1 MDTYW
6 LIKIALLFLFLVFS
20 ALFSGSEVAMFSFDE
35 KKLKIVKEKH
45 SFLGSYIENM
55 IASPRRL
62 LVTILLGNTIFN
74 VAASILSVTMA
85 IEFAQKIGLSIN
97 IALILQIV
105 FLTVL
110 ILIFGEVT
118 PKIWASKSPVQ
129 FAVLVAIPLYWIS
142 VLFYPIS
149 KTITDIINAETSR
162 LKKDRKKTAL
172 LSSELSELADIGIE
186 KGSIDEEEHE
196 LIHGFVSF
204 RKILVREVMT
214 PRVDIT
220 ALSKETKFDD
230 ALKIITESGHSRLP
244 LYEDNLDNI
253 IGILYAKDLLKFIGN
268 ESENKVVEL
277 KKLVR
282 TAYFVPETKLISDL
296 MHEFQEKK
304 IHMGIAVDEYG
315 GTSGLVSLEDIIEE
329 IVGEIR
335 DEHDK
340 EEMEIIKIDDNSYE
354 VLGKIDLDELNE
366 ALATKLNSDTD
377 EYDTLGGFIF
387 NFAGTIPKKG
397 FNFKK
402 NGFKFTVT
410 EVSNKRITKVLVQ
423 KINNE
428 T

>member
-1 MDTYW
+1 LDIYW

-55 IASPRRL
+55 IESPRRL

-105 FLTVL
+105 FLTIL

-129 FAVLVAIPLYWIS
+129 FAVLVAIPLYWIN

-149 KTITDIINAETSR
+149 KTITDIMNAETSR

-204 RKILVREVMT
+204 RRILVREVMT

-282 TAYFVPETKLISDL
+282 TAYFIPETKLISDL

-366 ALATKLNSDTD
+366 ALGTKLNSDTD

-387 NFAGTIPKKG
+387 NFAGTIPRKG

-402 NGFKFTVT
+402 N
-410 EVSNKRITKVLVQ
+410 
-423 KINNE
+423 
-428 T
+428 

>member
-1 MDTYW
+1 MDIYW
-6 LIKIALLFLFLVFS
+6 LIKIAFLFLFLVFS

-35 KKLKIVKEKH
+35 KKLKIVKERH

-55 IASPRRL
+55 IKSPRRL

-105 FLTVL
+105 FLTIL

-118 PKIWASKSPVQ
+118 PKIWASKSPIQ

-149 KTITDIINAETSR
+149 KTITDIMNAETSR

-220 ALSKETKFDD
+220 ALSTETKFDD

-253 IGILYAKDLLKFIGN
+253 IGVLYAKDLLKFIGN
-268 ESENKVVEL
+268 ERENKVIEL

-304 IHMGIAVDEYG
+304 IHIGIVVDEYG

-335 DEHDK
+335 DEYDK
-340 EEMEIIKIDDNSYE
+340 EEIEIRKIDDGSYE
-354 VLGKIDLDELNE
+354 VLGKINIDELNE
-366 ALATKLNSDTD
+366 ALGTQLNSDTD

-402 NGFKFTVT
+402 YGFKFTVI
-410 EVSNKRITKVLVQ
+410 EVSKKRINKVLVQ
-423 KINNE
+423 KIDNE
-428 T
+428 I